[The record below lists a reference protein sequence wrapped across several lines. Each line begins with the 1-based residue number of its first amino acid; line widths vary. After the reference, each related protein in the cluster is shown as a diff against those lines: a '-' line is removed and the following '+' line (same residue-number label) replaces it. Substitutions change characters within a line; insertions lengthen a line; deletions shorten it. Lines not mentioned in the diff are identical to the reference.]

1 MVTAGVVLV
10 LAGVTF
16 GLQGLGVIGGSAMS
30 GKNMWAVL
38 GPLIAVVGVV
48 LVVIG
53 RRGGTRVTAG
63 SATRPGG
70 DH

>member
-1 MVTAGVVLV
+1 VKKVAMVTVGAILI

-38 GPLIAVVGVV
+38 GPLIAVVGVL
-48 LVVIG
+48 LVVTG
-53 RRGGTRVTAG
+53 RRGRDRV
-63 SATRPGG
+63 SKQS
-70 DH
+70 